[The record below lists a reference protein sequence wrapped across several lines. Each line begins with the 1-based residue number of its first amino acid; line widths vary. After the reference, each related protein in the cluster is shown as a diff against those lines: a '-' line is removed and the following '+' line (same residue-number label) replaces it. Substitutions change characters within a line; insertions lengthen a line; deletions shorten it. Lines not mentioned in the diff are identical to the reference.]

1 MSRKILYVLLSIGV
15 LTVVSAAA
23 ALSVFTDQE
32 TIGANTFSTGDVDL
46 STAPTTALVTFTP
59 DMVPGDTVTNSVVV
73 TNDGSVQFRYS
84 VTSTTSEDVLA
95 AALDLTVKEI
105 DVTTPGTPCDDFDGV
120 LISAAADLG
129 SIAGIKTFG
138 DPAQGADTG
147 DRTLAP
153 AASETLCFR
162 VELPLATTGPQATS
176 TTATFTF
183 DAEQT
188 QNNP

>member
-1 MSRKILYVLLSIGV
+1 MSRKILYALLSIGV
-15 LTVVSAAA
+15 LTAISAVA

-59 DMVPGDTVTNSVVV
+59 AMVPGDTVTNSVVV
-73 TNDGSVQFRYS
+73 SNPGGAQFRYS
-84 VTSTTSEDVLA
+84 VTSTTTEDVLA
-95 AALDLTVKEI
+95 AALDLTIREI

-120 LISAAADLG
+120 LIRAAADLG
-129 SIAGIKTFG
+129 SGAGINVIG
-138 DPAQGADTG
+138 DPAQGADSG

-162 VELPLATTGPQATS
+162 VDLPLATTGPQATT

>member
-46 STAPTTALVTFTP
+46 STAPTTALVTFSP

-73 TNDGSVQFRYS
+73 SNDGSVQFRYS
-84 VTSTTSEDVLA
+84 VASTTSEGVLA
-95 AALDLTVKEI
+95 AALDLTIKEI

-120 LISAAADLG
+120 LIYAAADLG
-129 SIAGIKTFG
+129 SVAGINVIG
-138 DPAQGADTG
+138 DSTQGADAG

-162 VELPLATTGPQATS
+162 VDLPLATTGPQATT